1 MWWDLG
7 GQLGRAPSHLEPPL
21 PGLADASCCH
31 TRSDISSVVSLAKP
45 HLLSITGS
53 VCCEQSRTRGR
64 VRIWLSANLADISSL
79 HPPAQFPPQS
89 MCEADTDLLTKY
101 NSDSLN
107 QPDYFSYFCPI
118 FQLFPTYRMP
128 IHDWEIFADESEY
141 SRSSFKYVNL
151 KNLMSYERN
160 KNTQVTGI
168 TEAVQLQL
176 ILRDD
181 PGLVR
186 AGQNSP
192 ILIAPQSPVG
202 CQLSSV
208 LFLLLLPILFLLFLI
223 AAVITSA
230 EQFRAKLSKLSKE
243 KKWMLFHFI
252 CWE

>member
-1 MWWDLG
+1 
-7 GQLGRAPSHLEPPL
+7 
-21 PGLADASCCH
+21 
-31 TRSDISSVVSLAKP
+31 
-45 HLLSITGS
+45 
-53 VCCEQSRTRGR
+53 
-64 VRIWLSANLADISSL
+64 
-79 HPPAQFPPQS
+79 
-89 MCEADTDLLTKY
+89 
-101 NSDSLN
+101 
-107 QPDYFSYFCPI
+107 
-118 FQLFPTYRMP
+118 
-128 IHDWEIFADESEY
+128 
-141 SRSSFKYVNL
+141 
-151 KNLMSYERN
+151 MSYERN

-176 ILRDD
+176 ILRDG

-243 KKWMLFHFI
+243 KK
-252 CWE
+252 